1 MKRKSLRAP
10 RVVMFFSRHFQALRI
25 SINQLSLSLVATLMT
40 FAVIGIALALPFGL
54 YTLLQNVQTINHNLH
69 ESAQITLYLD
79 ANTSQSSIDNLIRVL
94 QSDQDVTNVTY
105 ISPAQGLQEF
115 QKDSGFNNVMVGLN
129 TNPLPAV
136 LVIQPSPSTQTNL
149 QIQQLLARLKQL
161 PNITNAQ
168 LDMYW
173 LQRFNAILLLL
184 HRILFAVIL
193 LFAIGVLLI
202 IGNTIRLTTQQHRD
216 EIYVIKLLGGSDRFV
231 RRPFLYAGIIYGL
244 TGSIIAWLLVDFSM
258 AWLQAPVT
266 RLAALYST
274 NFELHGLN
282 VATTLTLLIGGCL
295 LGLIGSW
302 FAVRQH
308 IQNT

>member
-10 RVVMFFSRHFQALRI
+10 QYIIFLSRHLQALRT
-25 SINQLSLSLVATLMT
+25 SINQLSLSPVATLMT

-69 ESAQITLYLD
+69 NSAQITLYLNS
-79 ANTSQSSIDNLIRVL
+79 NTPQSSITNLTRVL
-94 QSDQDVTNVTY
+94 KTDHDVTKITY
-105 ISPAQGLQEF
+105 ISPKNGLKEF
-115 QKDSGFNNVMVGLN
+115 QKDSGFNNVMAGLK

-136 LVIQPSPSTQTNL
+136 LVIQPSPSTRTNL
-149 QIQQLLARLKQL
+149 QVQQLLARLKRL

-168 LDMYW
+168 LDMHW

-193 LFAIGVLLI
+193 LFALGVLLI

-258 AWLQAPVT
+258 AWLQGPVT
-266 RLAALYST
+266 RLAALYSA

-282 VATTLTLLIGGCL
+282 LATTLTLLISGCL
-295 LGLIGSW
+295 LGLAGSW

-308 IQNT
+308 IKN